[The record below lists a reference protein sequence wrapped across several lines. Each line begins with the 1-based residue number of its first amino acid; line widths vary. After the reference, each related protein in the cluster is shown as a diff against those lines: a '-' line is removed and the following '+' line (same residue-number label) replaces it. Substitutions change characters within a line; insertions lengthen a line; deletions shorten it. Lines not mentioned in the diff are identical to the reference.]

1 MVKNMYDV
9 IVIGAGHAGVEA
21 ALACARL
28 NNKTLMIMS
37 SYQRLANMP
46 CNPSIGGPAKG
57 VIVRE
62 IDALGGQM
70 AKVVDQSLLQVK
82 MLNSSKGPAVRALRA
97 QVDKVAYPKM
107 MKDIINNT
115 PNLDLKET
123 FVDAIKVKDG
133 CVSGVVTEHGETIL
147 AAAVIMATG
156 TYLSSR
162 ILIGNH
168 FWEEGPDHEATSSQL
183 SASLR
188 SLGFSLIRLKTGTP
202 PRIKKDTID
211 FSKAIPQP
219 GDDKPWRFSEETKEV
234 LPFSQQQLCYLIY
247 TTPLTHQIIHENIH
261 RSAMFSGLIEG
272 VGPRFCPSV
281 EDKIVKFADKERHQI
296 FLEPESLLIDEIYL
310 QGLSTSLPKDV
321 QIPLVHSLPGLEK
334 AEIAKYAYA
343 IEYDAIDPTQLKN
356 NLEAKTIKNLFFA
369 GQINGTSGYEEAACQ
384 GLMAGINAHR
394 NLHQLPP
401 LVLRRDEAYIGV
413 LIDDLITK
421 GVKDPYR
428 LLTSRAEFRLLL
440 RHDNAEERLL
450 KHGLDVG
457 LVTKE
462 RYERFLEKQRRIDAL
477 IDELK
482 KLAITP
488 KPEVN
493 NYLLSQNRAVINEKI
508 TGYEFLKRPDN
519 DFLDLRTI
527 SKKDLTATE
536 AIEEQVLIKIKYSG
550 YIDKALKEAKKMET
564 LETRKIPADFDYDQ
578 VPNIAK
584 EAKEK
589 LKKVR
594 PATIAQASRISG
606 VNPSDIAILLVWLE
620 SKKHA

>member
-1 MVKNMYDV
+1 MYDV

-281 EDKIVKFADKERHQI
+281 EDKIVK
-296 FLEPESLLIDEIYL
+296 
-310 QGLSTSLPKDV
+310 
-321 QIPLVHSLPGLEK
+321 
-334 AEIAKYAYA
+334 
-343 IEYDAIDPTQLKN
+343 
-356 NLEAKTIKNLFFA
+356 
-369 GQINGTSGYEEAACQ
+369 
-384 GLMAGINAHR
+384 
-394 NLHQLPP
+394 
-401 LVLRRDEAYIGV
+401 
-413 LIDDLITK
+413 
-421 GVKDPYR
+421 
-428 LLTSRAEFRLLL
+428 
-440 RHDNAEERLL
+440 
-450 KHGLDVG
+450 
-457 LVTKE
+457 
-462 RYERFLEKQRRIDAL
+462 
-477 IDELK
+477 
-482 KLAITP
+482 
-488 KPEVN
+488 
-493 NYLLSQNRAVINEKI
+493 
-508 TGYEFLKRPDN
+508 
-519 DFLDLRTI
+519 
-527 SKKDLTATE
+527 
-536 AIEEQVLIKIKYSG
+536 
-550 YIDKALKEAKKMET
+550 
-564 LETRKIPADFDYDQ
+564 
-578 VPNIAK
+578 
-584 EAKEK
+584 
-589 LKKVR
+589 
-594 PATIAQASRISG
+594 
-606 VNPSDIAILLVWLE
+606 
-620 SKKHA
+620 